1 MSGTIICYGDSN
13 TYGYDPCVMAGDRY
27 PKEDRWTG
35 ILESEIR
42 LENRGSRNL
51 RKMYSAYRK
60 SDSICL

>member
-27 PKEDRWTG
+27 PEEDRWTG
-35 ILESEIR
+35 NSGEGNR
-42 LENRGSRNL
+42 LEDRGSRNL

>member
-35 ILESEIR
+35 ILESEIDWKI
-42 LENRGSRNL
+42 EDHG
-51 RKMYSAYRK
+51 
-60 SDSICL
+60 ICGRCIQEVRFDLPVNS